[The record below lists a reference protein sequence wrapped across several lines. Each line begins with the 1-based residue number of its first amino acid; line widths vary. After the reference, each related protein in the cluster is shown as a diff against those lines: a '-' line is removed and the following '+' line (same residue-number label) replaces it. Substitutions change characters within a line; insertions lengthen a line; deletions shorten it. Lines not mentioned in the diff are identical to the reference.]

1 MKNQKHYIIYIS
13 FFLFLIFLLY
23 LLPTQMDNLFTSLF
37 GILFMLFL
45 VFLIN
50 IYNSS
55 ITIGLLMILIIIS
68 ISIYLSK
75 TKEGFENK
83 WSDKLIRKFLNY
95 QDLHN
100 PDYYYDI
107 NIIQQ
112 QVTPKEVKE
121 YFKTGHWIWS
131 PEIENVYIQMI
142 KRNTG
147 ISFNPPSA
155 LEKAKR
161 IYNEKA
167 ITDLLAWNTKEG
179 QFIINGA
186 IIGHNDKLPKNINN
200 LLQCNTDGNM
210 VKVIKELTPIQS
222 EYMIENKTNVKP
234 EDIPSLL
241 PGFKFLEEPCNPCNI
256 LNEDVPNYNCKFSLD
271 IGDKGIISPIWA
283 YLWGINIPRE
293 KKNKF
298 NVGVKSKIEYD
309 PTQKEYNIYT
319 NV

>member
-1 MKNQKHYIIYIS
+1 
-13 FFLFLIFLLY
+13 
-23 LLPTQMDNLFTSLF
+23 MDNLFTSLF
-37 GILFMLFL
+37 GVLFMLFL

-75 TKEGFENK
+75 KKEGFENR
-83 WSDKLIRKFLNY
+83 WSENLIRKFLNY

-112 QVTPKEVKE
+112 QVTPEEVKQ
-121 YFKTGHWIWS
+121 YFKTGKWIWS
-131 PEIENVYIQMI
+131 PQIEQIYLQMI

-167 ITDLLAWNTKEG
+167 IRDLLAWNTKEG
-179 QFIINGA
+179 HFIINGA

-210 VKVIKELTPIQS
+210 VKVMKELTPIKS
-222 EYMIENKTNVKP
+222 EYMIENKTIVNP

-241 PGFKFLEEPCNPCNI
+241 PGFNFLEEPCNPCNV
-256 LNEDVPNYNCKFSLD
+256 LHEDVPNYNCKFSLD
-271 IGDKGIISPIWA
+271 IGDKGIISPIWE
-283 YLWGINIPRE
+283 YLWGINISRE
-293 KKNKF
+293 KKNKY

>member
-155 LEKAKR
+155 LEKAK
-161 IYNEKA
+161 
-167 ITDLLAWNTKEG
+167 
-179 QFIINGA
+179 
-186 IIGHNDKLPKNINN
+186 
-200 LLQCNTDGNM
+200 
-210 VKVIKELTPIQS
+210 
-222 EYMIENKTNVKP
+222 MI
-234 EDIPSLL
+234 
-241 PGFKFLEEPCNPCNI
+241 FF
-256 LNEDVPNYNCKFSLD
+256 
-271 IGDKGIISPIWA
+271 
-283 YLWGINIPRE
+283 
-293 KKNKF
+293 
-298 NVGVKSKIEYD
+298 
-309 PTQKEYNIYT
+309 
-319 NV
+319 